1 MYDAFTFAEAG
12 GFFDPPPPPYRAAWA
27 IKPRGPAHFINAFI
41 TSAIIR
47 VRPVALL
54 TLGLLLC
61 GASGAGIVFLAVR
74 LAA

>member
-1 MYDAFTFAEAG
+1 MHDSFTFEEAG
-12 GFFDPPPPPYRAAWA
+12 GFLAAPPAPFRAAWA
-27 IKPRGPAHFINAFI
+27 IKPRGPAHFISTFI

-54 TLGLLLC
+54 NLGLLLC
-61 GASGAGIVFLAVR
+61 GASGAGMVFLAVR